1 MELWIILSR
10 IGLRLRAS
18 YATQIKRSSA
28 IRYCMLYAD
37 KLYGENVHVLHW
49 KRTVLCVDTVDRQ
62 DRIDAT
68 RTYCTL
74 GLDVSV
80 PGYCLG
86 DEVVPYGPILY
97 IIQIAIMLV
106 QM

>member
-1 MELWIILSR
+1 MQPKSNVQVL
-10 IGLRLRAS
+10 
-18 YATQIKRSSA
+18 YCTVC
-28 IRYCMLYAD
+28 CMLTSSTGKMYT
-37 KLYGENVHVLHW
+37 YCTGN
-49 KRTVLCVDTVDRQ
+49 VLCVDTVDRQ

-86 DEVVPYGPILY
+86 DEVVPYGTILY

>member
-1 MELWIILSR
+1 
-10 IGLRLRAS
+10 
-18 YATQIKRSSA
+18 
-28 IRYCMLYAD
+28 MLYAD
-37 KLYGENVHVLHW
+37 RLNGKNVHVLHW

-86 DEVVPYGPILY
+86 DEVVPYGTILY